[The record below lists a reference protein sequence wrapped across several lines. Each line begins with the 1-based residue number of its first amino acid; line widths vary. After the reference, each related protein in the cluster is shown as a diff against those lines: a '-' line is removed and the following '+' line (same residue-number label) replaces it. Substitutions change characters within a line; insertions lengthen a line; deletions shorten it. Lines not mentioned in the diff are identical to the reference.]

1 MIKLGKFYKQLN
13 FLTMRKVCFILGLGI
28 ALLLTGCA
36 KQKSKEEMNFDEL
49 RQKAFACLEK
59 KRNTD
64 ATEYLEHIIAQHPDR
79 PDIAK
84 YKLLLAEVH
93 FKEGNYPSAFE
104 LYDHFNQFYPADNR
118 AEYAKYQSIRA
129 KFYQT
134 LKADCDQTQTEET
147 IKVCAE
153 YLENKGFTHYATDV
167 ADIKK
172 TCANKLIDKEVYV
185 FNFYLKQGEHEAAL
199 GRLKNIRETY
209 LAENPG
215 LEARLLYLESVLAKK
230 QKNIALVK
238 ENLGKLSTKYPE
250 SQFTRMTQ
258 ALVTKQ
264 NFFF

>member
-1 MIKLGKFYKQLN
+1 MIGFGRFNKYIN
-13 FLTMRKVCFILGLGI
+13 CLTLRNVCFILGLSI
-28 ALLLTGCA
+28 TLLLTGCA
-36 KQKSKEEMNFDEL
+36 KQKSKEEMSFDEL

-59 KRNTD
+59 KRNSD
-64 ATEYLEHIIAQHPDR
+64 ATEYLEHILAQHPDR
-79 PDIAK
+79 ADIAK

-104 LYDHFNQFYPADNR
+104 LYDHFNQFYPSDNR
-118 AEYAKYQSIRA
+118 AEYAKYRSVLA

-147 IKVCAE
+147 VKVCDE
-153 YLENKGFTHYATDV
+153 YLENKSFAHYATDV

-172 TCANKLIDKEVYV
+172 TCANKLVDKEVYV

-199 GRLKNIRETY
+199 GRLKHIREAY
-209 LAENPG
+209 LPENPG

-238 ENLGKLSTKYPE
+238 ENVEKLSTKYPE
-250 SQFTRMTQ
+250 SQFTHMAQ